1 MANRLSTR
9 NLVLMA
15 GLAIGIAGAASQ
27 LYELHQM
34 NSFNVAVSAGK
45 TPDHDKLN
53 FEAKYA
59 AAYWLARSGRYQ
71 DATQL
76 FTQLMEAGGTPEQ
89 RAAVQYNLGNIFFL
103 RGLLVNHNGGSASTV
118 GDTFVH
124 DEAEYLLT
132 QAKMAYEQSLR
143 LDNTHLDVRHNLD
156 RVLSMLPED
165 ATAQDEQDKLGIV
178 MGNLP
183 VGLP

>member
-1 MANRLSTR
+1 MADRVSAR
-9 NLVLMA
+9 NLVLLT
-15 GLAIGIAGAASQ
+15 GLALGIAGAAAQ
-27 LYELHQM
+27 LYELHRM
-34 NSFNVAVSAGK
+34 NGFNAAVSAGK
-45 TPDHDKLN
+45 TPDHDKLS

-59 AAYWLARSGRYQ
+59 AAYRLARSGRYQ

-89 RAAVQYNLGNIFFL
+89 HAAVQYSLGNIFFL
-103 RGLLVNHNGGSASTV
+103 RGLLVNHNGST
-118 GDTFVH
+118 VH

-132 QAKMAYEQSLR
+132 QAKSAYEQSLR

-156 RVLSMLPED
+156 RVLSMLPEE
-165 ATAQDEQDKLGIV
+165 AAAQGEQDKPGIV